1 MDYHYVYS
9 SSESNKQRVWTG
21 MEMRAGANIRL
32 HLSGSLTS
40 MTQRVW
46 LAKANMVGIK

>member
-1 MDYHYVYS
+1 
-9 SSESNKQRVWTG
+9 

-40 MTQRVW
+40 MTQR
-46 LAKANMVGIK
+46 I

>member
-21 MEMRAGANIRL
+21 MEMRAGANIRF
-32 HLSGSLTS
+32 GSLTS
-40 MTQRVW
+40 MTQRIW